1 MKFLRS
7 VDKIS
12 YSLAKSQARIFEKSV
27 SCGIPSK
34 IFIRSFMLSD
44 EASFFDKLNIDIV
57 GLSEGEIFDNIS
69 SKISNKKGVVY
80 SYSIMHFIGYFYRIA
95 SYLTNLTS
103 KYLYKH
109 IKPEIL
115 ARNYNTLHSL
125 PIEEAIKEIFELLNI
140 QLEDKYSLFAK
151 IYKMDNI

>member
-1 MKFLRS
+1 MKFLRN

-12 YSLAKSQARIFEKSV
+12 YSLAMSQARIFEKSV
-27 SCGIPSK
+27 SYGIPSK

-69 SKISNKKGVVY
+69 KKISNKKGIVY
-80 SYSIMHFIGYFYRIA
+80 SYSIMRFIGYFYRTA
-95 SYLTNLTS
+95 SYLTNLSS
-103 KYLYKH
+103 KYLYKN

-125 PIEEAIKEIFELLNI
+125 AIEEAIKEIFELLNI
-140 QLEDKYSLFAK
+140 QIEDKYSLFAK